1 MTNPEMLT
9 YFLWKLHLPG
19 KLRRAEGTDGQSL
32 TSFSLTHTDNKV
44 NRAMPLKLQQG

>member
-9 YFLWKLHLPG
+9 YLWKLQLPG
-19 KLRRAEGTDGQSL
+19 KLGRAEGTDGQSL

-44 NRAMPLKLQQG
+44 NRAMPIKLQQG

>member
-9 YFLWKLHLPG
+9 YLWKLHLPG
-19 KLRRAEGTDGQSL
+19 KLGHAEGTDGQSL

-44 NRAMPLKLQQG
+44 NRAMPIKLQQG